1 MNYLL
6 GWFKRY
12 IYSVWTLSC
21 YLNKG
26 VGISSPS
33 ISSNNINIFY
43 ITLMRDIYFLHNI
56 NVDGNTVGY

>member
-1 MNYLL
+1 
-6 GWFKRY
+6 
-12 IYSVWTLSC
+12 
-21 YLNKG
+21 LNKG